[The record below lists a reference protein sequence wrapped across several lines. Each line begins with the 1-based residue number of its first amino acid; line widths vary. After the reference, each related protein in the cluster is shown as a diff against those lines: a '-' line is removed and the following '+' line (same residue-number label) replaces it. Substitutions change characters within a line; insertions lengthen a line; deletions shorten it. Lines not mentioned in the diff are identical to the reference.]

1 MAASQLVRKQIMRM
15 HTLLFLVT
23 IGYAWQA
30 HAQADPDQLVGFSSN
45 SFRGDA
51 GVRAM
56 TNGCLESFG
65 PAARMCKST
74 EALETVAWPQVDVS
88 AAWLQPV
95 FVSGSGGTG
104 VDASGVFN
112 SSPARLSC
120 DGWSQQTGTGLTVNS
135 EGKFRSSGCNSS
147 RRVAC
152 CTPVP
157 LP

>member
-1 MAASQLVRKQIMRM
+1 MRM

-30 HAQADPDQLVGFSSN
+30 HAQADPYQLVGFSTMG
-45 SFRGDA
+45 FHGHA

-56 TNGCLESFG
+56 TNDCQESFG
-65 PAARMCKST
+65 PGARMCKST
-74 EALETVAWPQVDVS
+74 EVLETVVWPQGDVS

-95 FVSGSGGTG
+95 FVSGSTGT
-104 VDASGVFN
+104 DASGVFN
-112 SSPARLSC
+112 ASPLRLSC
-120 DGWSQQTGTGLTVNS
+120 DGWSKETGSGLTVNS
-135 EGKFRSSGCNSS
+135 EGEFRTSGCDNS

-152 CTPVP
+152 CRPVP